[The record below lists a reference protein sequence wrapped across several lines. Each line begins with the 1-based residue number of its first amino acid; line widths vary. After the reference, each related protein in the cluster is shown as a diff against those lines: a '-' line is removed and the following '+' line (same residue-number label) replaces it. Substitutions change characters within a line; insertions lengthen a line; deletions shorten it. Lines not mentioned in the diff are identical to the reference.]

1 MKLLLP
7 DSFDDIILEDYQK
20 FKKLDSTLVNYLDL
34 VFSLFTKIDI
44 EDVVNVP
51 EKDYNEILNH
61 IYNALQQQGEFK
73 RLVNIDSIELGIIP
87 DFNKITA
94 GEYTDLVT
102 YSSKEKDGYNPQLNR
117 LIAVMFR
124 PIKIKSYLFGLYK
137 RKVKDNNYQGTEK
150 HLHLINKL
158 PMSLVMGS
166 LVLFFD
172 FVEKIRKSY
181 PKVYGGGTS
190 EGAVALRYFEEWGFY
205 ASLYEIVNGNYFE
218 LKKLEE
224 ENIHRVHGFLSI
236 RNHNNKLKA
245 ELMKP
250 KK

>member
-20 FKKLDSTLVNYLDL
+20 FKKLDSTLGNYLDL

-73 RLVNIDSIELGIIP
+73 RLVTIDSIELGVIP

-124 PIKIKSYLFGLYK
+124 PVKS
-137 RKVKDNNYQGTEK
+137 KDNSNNYKIEKYNGTEE

-205 ASLYEIVNGNYFE
+205 ASLYEIVSGNYFE